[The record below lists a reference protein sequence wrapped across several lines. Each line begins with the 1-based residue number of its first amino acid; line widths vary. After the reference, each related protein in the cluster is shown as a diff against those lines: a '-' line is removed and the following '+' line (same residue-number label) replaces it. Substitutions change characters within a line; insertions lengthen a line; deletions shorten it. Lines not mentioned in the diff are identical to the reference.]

1 MRLSKLLNILGFLLL
16 IAKPVLAYVPLS
28 KDIGQESD
36 QDKTHKEL
44 KVGYE
49 KFLRLNNPQ
58 NKTKNSD
65 WLDFSAR
72 YETQRSFIHGKI
84 DADFRY
90 YINTKNISPS
100 LKEMYIQYT
109 GVDHSRYSFGRMKLD
124 WHPNEAYWQL
134 NHFQNTRGFRLMDT
148 KLEGLTGF
156 HYEVKDPVFKF
167 ELFLSYFY
175 IPALNPGVLV
185 KNGQV
190 RSNVDW
196 YKRPPTSTV
205 ISGNDVGIYYTLNRP
220 KIRDVLF
227 QKTLGLRIA
236 PYWGN
241 RESGGEVSFF
251 AIYKPERNL
260 RVNAEAYY
268 DPNLDKVAVNAN
280 PIVNHHIVLGYDLR
294 LHSGRTNMT
303 TGLVYVDP
311 TAKLGK
317 DFNALSGTLD
327 SNSRKTFKTD
337 FFKVQPHYMRET
349 YAHFRL
355 NHHWD
360 DLTLSLNGI
369 YYFSK
374 HPKGSDDFY
383 SETTKWVK
391 AAGLGGLYQINE
403 WSQVSFSLRYDFH
416 RQDNLLNAQYIITAW
431 RSSIIKFGCEL
442 IKSPKANS
450 YWSAYR
456 TNDTFYFNAGYT
468 F

>member
-1 MRLSKLLNILGFLLL
+1 MNTPKLLNILTFITLFSQTVQA
-16 IAKPVLAYVPLS
+16 IDPNEVTPM
-28 KDIGQESD
+28 SD
-36 QDKTHKEL
+36 STYKEL

-65 WLDFSAR
+65 WLDFSFQ

-84 DADFRY
+84 DADFRF
-90 YINTKNISPS
+90 YINNKEISPS
-100 LKEMYIQYT
+100 LTEMYIQYN
-109 GVDHSRYSFGRMKLD
+109 GIDQSRYTVGRMKLD

-134 NHFQNTRGFRLMDT
+134 NHFQNTQGFRLMDT
-148 KLEGLTGF
+148 NTEGLTGL
-156 HYEVKDPVFKF
+156 HYGIKDPVFKL

-175 IPALNPGVLV
+175 IPALNPNV
-185 KNGQV
+185 KVNDGQV
-190 RSNVDW
+190 SSNVDW
-196 YKRPPTSTV
+196 YKRPPTRTI
-205 ISGNDVGIYYTLNRP
+205 ISGNDVDIFYSLNDP
-220 KIRDVLF
+220 AYRDVIF
-227 QKTLGLRIA
+227 QKTLGLRVA

-241 RESGGEVSFF
+241 KEAGGEVSFF

-268 DPNLDKVAVNAN
+268 DPNIDKVAVNAN

-294 LHSGRTNMT
+294 LHGGNTDMT
-303 TGLVYVDP
+303 TGLVYLDP
-311 TAKLGK
+311 TANLGR
-317 DFNALSGTLD
+317 DFDALSVTLD
-327 SNSRKTFKTD
+327 QNNRNVLQTD
-337 FFKVQPHYMRET
+337 FFKVEPKYMRET

-355 NHHWD
+355 NHKWQ

-383 SETTKWVK
+383 SETTKWVRP
-391 AAGLGGLYQINE
+391 AGIGGLYQMNE
-403 WSQVSFSLRYDFH
+403 WSQLSFSLRYDFK
-416 RQDNLLNAQYIITAW
+416 REDNLFNAQYIITAW
-431 RSSIIKFGCEL
+431 RSSIVTLGAEL

-456 TNDTFYFNAGYT
+456 TNDTFYINAGYT

>member
-1 MRLSKLLNILGFLLL
+1 MKSYKLLNILCFYILTC
-16 IAKPVLAYVPLS
+16 LS
-28 KDIGQESD
+28 ANAVGLQIIDSTDDI
-36 QDKTHKEL
+36 TYTEL

-65 WLDFSAR
+65 WLDFSFQ
-72 YETQRSFIHGKI
+72 YESKRSFVRSKV
-84 DADFRY
+84 DADLRF
-90 YINTKNISPS
+90 YINNTSFSPS
-100 LKEMYIQYT
+100 LSEMYLQYKST
-109 GVDHSRYSFGRMKLD
+109 DESRYTFGRIRLD

-134 NHFQNTRGFRLMDT
+134 NHFQNTQGFRLMDT
-148 KLEGLTGF
+148 NLEGITGF
-156 HYEVKDPVFKF
+156 HYAHKDSVFRLEF
-167 ELFLSYFY
+167 FLSYLY
-175 IPALNPGVLV
+175 IPALNPSVDV
-185 KNGQV
+185 ENGNV
-190 RSNVDW
+190 SSNVDW
-196 YKRPPTSTV
+196 YKQPPKRTIITGSEV
-205 ISGNDVGIYYTLNRP
+205 DIFYSLDVPEY
-220 KIRDVLF
+220 RDVLF
-227 QKTLGLRIA
+227 QKSLGLKIT

-241 RESGGEVSFF
+241 RQSGGEASFF

-268 DPNLDKVAVNAN
+268 DPDINKVAVNAN
-280 PIVNHHIVLGYDLR
+280 PIVNHHVILGYDLR
-294 LHSGRTNMT
+294 LHWGQSEMT

-317 DFNALSGTLD
+317 DFESLSVSLD
-327 SNSRKTFKTD
+327 EGNENNRNVLSTE
-337 FFKVQPHYMRET
+337 FFKVEPKYMRET
-349 YAHFRL
+349 YAHLRY
-355 NHHWD
+355 NHQWE

-383 SETTKWVK
+383 SETVKWVR
-391 AAGLGGLYQINE
+391 AAGIGGLYQMNE
-403 WSQVSFSLRYDFH
+403 WSQLGFSLRYDFK
-416 RQDNLLNAQYIITAW
+416 RKDNLLNAQYILTPW
-431 RSSIIKFGCEL
+431 RSSIFTFGAEL